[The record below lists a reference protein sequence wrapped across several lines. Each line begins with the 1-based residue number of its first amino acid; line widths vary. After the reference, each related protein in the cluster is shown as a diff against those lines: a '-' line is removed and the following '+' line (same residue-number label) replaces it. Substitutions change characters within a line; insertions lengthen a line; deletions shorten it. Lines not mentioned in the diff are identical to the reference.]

1 MFEHIKAIAMDVD
14 GVLTDGTFWW
24 GSNGEQFKRFSYAD
38 VTGIP
43 RGRTGA
49 GLIYALVSGESSPT
63 SITLVKQYAEKLK
76 IADIYP
82 GCHDK
87 AGAVRDFASKHGLQ
101 LSEICFV
108 GDDVQDVPAMEI
120 VGIAVAPANAQP
132 VAKVKAHIITSQNG
146 GFGVI
151 REIVESILKERTTNK
166 QP

>member
-43 RGRTGA
+43 RGRSGA

-76 IADIYP
+76 ITDIYA

-87 AGAVRDFASKHGLQ
+87 AGAVRDFAQKHGLQ

-108 GDDVQDVPAMEI
+108 GDDIQDVPAMEI
-120 VGIAVAPANAQP
+120 VGMAVAPANAQP
-132 VAKVKAHIITSQNG
+132 AAKVKAHIITSQNG

-151 REIVESILKERTTNK
+151 REIVESILKERKTN
-166 QP
+166 